1 VRLVHRGRRD
11 WASVTFML
19 VLALVAALAAQ
30 TSPVS
35 STPQPTATAMPHP
48 VVTIKTSLG
57 SVEVELFPDKAP
69 KTVENFLTY
78 VKAGHYD
85 GSVFHRVI
93 AGFMVQ
99 GGGFDKAMTKKST
112 RAPVVNEAGNG
123 LKNLT
128 GTIAMAR
135 TSDPDSA
142 TAQFFIN
149 VADNESLNRATG
161 NAGYTVFGKVIA
173 GLDVVKKLEAAPTST
188 QNGMRDVPVTQL
200 VIESVRLK

>member
-1 VRLVHRGRRD
+1 
-11 WASVTFML
+11 M
-19 VLALVAALAAQ
+19 LALALMAALAAQ

-35 STPQPTATAMPHP
+35 STPQPTAKAMPQP
-48 VVTIKTSLG
+48 VVIIKTSLG

-69 KTVENFLTY
+69 KTVENFLAY

-99 GGGFDKAMTKKST
+99 GGGFDKAMNKKST

-161 NAGYTVFGKVIA
+161 NAGYTVFGKVVA
-173 GLDVVKKLEAAPTST
+173 GLDVVKKLEAAQTST

>member
-1 VRLVHRGRRD
+1 
-11 WASVTFML
+11 ML

-35 STPQPTATAMPHP
+35 STPQPTAKAMPNP
-48 VVTIKTSLG
+48 VVIIKTSLG

-69 KTVENFLTY
+69 KTVENFLAY

-99 GGGFDKAMTKKST
+99 GGGFDKAMNKKST

-142 TAQFFIN
+142 TAQFYIN

-161 NAGYTVFGKVIA
+161 NPGYTVFGKVVA

-200 VIESVRLK
+200 VIDSVRLK

>member
-1 VRLVHRGRRD
+1 
-11 WASVTFML
+11 M
-19 VLALVAALAAQ
+19 LALALMAALAAQ
-30 TSPVS
+30 SSPLS
-35 STPQPTATAMPHP
+35 STPQPTAKSMPHP
-48 VVTIKTSLG
+48 VVIIKTSLG
-57 SVEVELFPDKAP
+57 TIDVELFADKAP
-69 KTVENFLTY
+69 KTVENFLAY

-99 GGGFDKAMTKKST
+99 GGGFDKAMNKKST

-135 TSDPDSA
+135 TADPDSA

-161 NAGYTVFGKVIA
+161 NAGYTVFGKVVA
-173 GLDVVKKLEAAPTST
+173 GLDVVKKLEAAQTST

>member
-1 VRLVHRGRRD
+1 
-11 WASVTFML
+11 M
-19 VLALVAALAAQ
+19 
-30 TSPVS
+30 
-35 STPQPTATAMPHP
+35 PQP
-48 VVTIKTSLG
+48 VVIIKTSLG

-69 KTVENFLTY
+69 KTVENFLAY

-85 GSVFHRVI
+85 GTVFHRVI

-99 GGGFDKAMTKKST
+99 GGGFDKAMNKKST

-142 TAQFFIN
+142 TAQFYIN

-161 NAGYTVFGKVIA
+161 NPGYTVFGKVVA

>member
-1 VRLVHRGRRD
+1 
-11 WASVTFML
+11 
-19 VLALVAALAAQ
+19 
-30 TSPVS
+30 
-35 STPQPTATAMPHP
+35 MPHP

-93 AGFMVQ
+93 AGVMVQ

>member
-1 VRLVHRGRRD
+1 
-11 WASVTFML
+11 
-19 VLALVAALAAQ
+19 
-30 TSPVS
+30 
-35 STPQPTATAMPHP
+35 
-48 VVTIKTSLG
+48 
-57 SVEVELFPDKAP
+57 
-69 KTVENFLTY
+69 
-78 VKAGHYD
+78 
-85 GSVFHRVI
+85 
-93 AGFMVQ
+93 MVQ
-99 GGGFDKAMTKKST
+99 GGGFDKGMNKKST

-161 NAGYTVFGKVIA
+161 NAGYTVFGKVVA